1 MNMTNPLGLSPR
13 VLALAE
19 QAEEERAPQFAQI
32 DAVAEYNSQKVLAA
46 FQKHRVAEPF
56 FAGTTGYGYD
66 DQGRDALDAIYADIF
81 GAEDA
86 LVRIQFVNGTH
97 AIASALY
104 GVLRPGDVLVS
115 AVGAPYDTLLGV
127 IGVTGDEPGSLKQ
140 YGVAY
145 RQVDITQDNQ
155 PDRAGLAEVVRDP
168 KVKAVLI
175 PVSYTHLQCRG
186 TMFCSFVQEDL
197 LRAKEWQ
204 PASSSYHGS
213 WSAVQGETYF
223 LLLRKGNTL
232 VYLSLSLIHISLT
245 STRCRRFPF

>member
-19 QAEEERAPQFAQI
+19 QAEGEIAPQFAQI
-32 DAVAEYNSQKVLAA
+32 DAVSEYNSQKVLAA

-127 IGVTGDEPGSLKQ
+127 IGVSDKGPGSL
-140 YGVAY
+140 
-145 RQVDITQDNQ
+145 R
-155 PDRAGLAEVVRDP
+155 E
-168 KVKAVLI
+168 
-175 PVSYTHLQCRG
+175 
-186 TMFCSFVQEDL
+186 
-197 LRAKEWQ
+197 
-204 PASSSYHGS
+204 
-213 WSAVQGETYF
+213 
-223 LLLRKGNTL
+223 
-232 VYLSLSLIHISLT
+232 
-245 STRCRRFPF
+245 